1 MTMITIAVPK
11 GRLLTETLGLLE
23 KAGIRFR
30 GKVEGS
36 RKLIHHSS
44 DRALRILVIRS
55 QDVNTFVERGG
66 ADMGVIGKDL
76 IEEQRPDLYEPLDL
90 RFGYCRLVLAVPEG
104 RELSGISG
112 PLRVA
117 TKYPGITESFFS
129 IIGKEVEIVKL
140 YGSIELAPLIEMAD
154 AIVDLVSTG
163 RTLKANRL
171 VEVETIM
178 ESTARLVVN
187 RASFRLK
194 HPEIISLTERIGGVL

>member
-1 MTMITIAVPK
+1 MITIAVPK
-11 GRLLTETLGLLE
+11 GRLLTETLGLLG

-30 GKVEGS
+30 GKVEES
-36 RKLIHHSS
+36 RKLIHHSP
-44 DRALRILVIRS
+44 DRALRILAIRS

-66 ADMGVIGKDL
+66 ADMGVVGKDL

-90 RFGYCRLVLAVPEG
+90 GIGYCRLVLAAPEG
-104 RELSGISG
+104 KDPGVISG
-112 PLRVA
+112 PLTVA
-117 TKYPGITESFFS
+117 TKYPRITESFFS
-129 IIGKEVEIVKL
+129 ITGREVEIVKL

>member
-1 MTMITIAVPK
+1 MITIAVPK

-30 GKVEGS
+30 GKVEES

-66 ADMGVIGKDL
+66 ADMGVAGKDL
-76 IEEQRPDLYEPLDL
+76 IEEQRPDLYEPIDL
-90 RFGYCRLVLAVPEG
+90 GIGYCRLVLAAPEG
-104 RELSGISG
+104 KEPGGIPG
-112 PLRVA
+112 PLTVA
-117 TKYPGITESFFS
+117 TKYPRITESFFS
-129 IIGKEVEIVKL
+129 ITGREVEIVKL

-194 HPEIISLTERIGGVL
+194 HSEIISLTERIGGVL